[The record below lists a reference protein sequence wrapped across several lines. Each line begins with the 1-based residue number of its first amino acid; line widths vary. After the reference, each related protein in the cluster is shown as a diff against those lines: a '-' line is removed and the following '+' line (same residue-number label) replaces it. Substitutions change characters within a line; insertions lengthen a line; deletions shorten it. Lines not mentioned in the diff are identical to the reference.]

1 MRITITLLTLLQTAF
16 LFAQT
21 ADVTTG
27 CAPLEVKF
35 TPPAGATS
43 FFWDFK
49 DGGSSFLASPSNIF
63 TTPGTYEVEFRAT
76 PADPIL
82 GTVTV
87 TVYPKPEIGITAVP
101 ESGCVPLNVQFNDT
115 TNLAGDIQVT
125 ARSWVFGDGANGTGI
140 SPSHLYNTVGNFTVS
155 LELTTN
161 YSTCNVT
168 QVFTDIIRTGI
179 KPTVNF
185 TTVPTPPVA
194 CTPPLNVSFTNTTTG
209 GSGSLTYQWSLG
221 NGNTSDLVDPPAQ
234 TYTQTGT
241 FTVTLVATD
250 AIGCSASTTRQVVIG
265 QPTADFIV
273 DDTLCINEPVV
284 LNNTSSNGSYSWNFG
299 PNAIPLGSTLK
310 NPVVSFAAS
319 GPQMITLTVT
329 TAGNCSSTVTK
340 TVIVDQADATFT
352 VSPSYSCDDPA
363 IFNFTASSPVAS
375 QWEWTFS
382 DSSMATVKNPTY
394 AWTSPDTT
402 GYTSLGLWLDTV
414 YLKVTNPSGCMDEF
428 FLVDSIWRP
437 NARFFPNRLDGCAP
451 LTVTFADSSTSN
463 ETIVEW
469 TWLFDDGSAPL
480 VNNTNDPPTHTF
492 TNPGEYN
499 VRLIIRNSAGCIDTS
514 YAILIEVGE
523 PIAGDFTAD
532 KFEICPGDSVQFTN
546 LTNDPRVDAWHFSS
560 ENHRLWH
567 CFQNENP
574 VWEYNSEAGPMDV
587 SLTTEYNGCF
597 FTVTKDDFVQVKG
610 PVAQLHYKTTCDNTL
625 EFEFTDE
632 SYDATQLTWY
642 LGDGDSS
649 IVSDFVHTYDLPGT
663 YTVILKA
670 ENPGSGCPVSY
681 DTATVYPTVL
691 MADFEL
697 PDTIC
702 GGTPQ
707 VLDATKSLGVNAT
720 CYKGYTWYFSFQR
733 PIRTD
738 KDTMEFLFGPSGPQT
753 VWLEVEDINGC
764 KDTVK
769 QDLVIHNRMP
779 EITVDDD
786 TICIPSTVKFSDL
799 STADLPIVS
808 WEWDF
813 GDGNTS
819 TEQNPTHTYTTL
831 PPNGQ
836 FFEVKLEIKDAF
848 DCPGFASL
856 NVYVYKPVSNILTLP
871 QPPNIC
877 AGGSISFTATDFTA
891 QGSNLSWSWN
901 FGNGQTSTGQGFSAT
916 YPNAGQ
922 YTVNLEFTEIATGC
936 KESTST
942 TVNVQGY
949 PDASFSSNVDNLN
962 IICYPQNMLLTS
974 TTTSGSPV
982 TITWDVGNG
991 VAWSGNQYST
1001 VFPKGTYEVTMIAT
1015 TTFMCADT
1023 VTRSFTVVGPEGS
1036 FEMDKNLICKGDAIT
1051 FNLKDTVSVSS
1062 WSWSFGDGTTANN
1075 VSPVT
1080 HTYTP
1085 NFQPPGNATLVKLVL
1100 RGEDD
1105 ACAITVELP
1114 VNFSPVKADFQASPG
1129 ACAGASVVFTNT
1141 STQADLS
1148 NWSFG
1153 DGSTSQLLNP
1163 DHIFNETGN
1172 YQVKLIVTDLPL
1184 GCVDS
1189 VLKTITITGLDL
1201 EMFGDTTIC
1210 PGDTVMIGLESPVL
1224 QNAVYIWSPANTV
1237 LNPKDEAIVDVAP
1250 TQTTTYTLRVIND
1263 DGCQDEGDVT
1273 VSIPVGYTG
1282 TQDLDT
1288 LVAKGSEV
1296 ELDVTPDPNYT
1307 FTWTPQQPGP
1317 DSDPFTT
1324 PPLDTSTTY
1333 LLTVSDTFGC
1343 TERQFMFNIR
1353 VVPEKVYAPNAF
1365 TPDNDGNNDV
1375 FYLLADGD
1383 EELVEV
1389 LTLRIYSRWGQLVYE
1404 GTGPLP
1410 STGWDGRVDGKNAPS
1425 DVYVWVAE
1433 VQFITGKKE
1442 IHKGDLTLLR

>member
-1 MRITITLLTLLQTAF
+1 MRITLTLLTLLQTAF
-16 LFAQT
+16 LVAQT
-21 ADVTTG
+21 ADITTG

-35 TPPAGATS
+35 TPPAGAMS
-43 FFWDFK
+43 YFWTFN
-49 DGGSSFLASPSNIF
+49 DGGTSNLASPSNIF
-63 TTPGTYEVEFRAT
+63 TTPGTYDVEFRT
-76 PADPIL
+76 SPADPVL

-87 TVYPKPEIGITAVP
+87 TVYPKPEVGITAVP
-101 ESGCVPLNVQFNDT
+101 ESGCIPLSVLFTDT
-115 TNLAGDIQVT
+115 TQLAGDIQVT
-125 ARSWVFGDGANGTGI
+125 MRSWVFGDGFNGIGI
-140 SPSHLYNTVGNFTVS
+140 SPNHIFNSVGNFTVS

-168 QVFTDIIRTGI
+168 QVFTDKIRTGV
-179 KPTVNF
+179 KPNVNF
-185 TTVPTPPVA
+185 TTIPTPPVA
-194 CTPPLNVSFTNTTTG
+194 CTPPLNVLFTNITTG

-221 NGNTSDLVDPPAQ
+221 NGNTSNLVDPPAQ
-234 TYTQTGT
+234 TYTQNGT

-265 QPTADFIV
+265 QPTADFVV
-273 DDTLCINEPVV
+273 DDTLCLSEPVL
-284 LNNTSSNGSYSWNFG
+284 LNNTSSVGSYSWNFG

-310 NPVVSFAAS
+310 NPVVSFS
-319 GPQMITLTVT
+319 TPGQQTITLTVT

-340 TVIVDQADATFT
+340 TIIVDQANAAFT
-352 VSPSYSCDDPA
+352 VSPMYSCGDPT
-363 IFNFTASSPVAS
+363 IFNFTATSPFAS
-375 QWEWTFS
+375 AWEWTFS
-382 DSSMATVKNPTY
+382 DSSTADVKNPTFE
-394 AWTSPDTT
+394 WTTPDTT

-437 NARFFPNRLDGCAP
+437 NARFIPNKQHGCAP
-451 LTVTFADSSTSN
+451 LTVMFADSSISN
-463 ETIVEW
+463 EPIVEW
-469 TWLFDDGSAPL
+469 TWLFDDGTAPL

-492 TNPGEYN
+492 TQPGEYN
-499 VRLIIRNSAGCIDTS
+499 VLLVIRNSAGCVDTS

-532 KFEICPGDSVQFTN
+532 KFEVCPGESVQFTN

-560 ENHRLWH
+560 ESDRLWH
-567 CFQNENP
+567 CFQDENP
-574 VWEYNSEAGPMDV
+574 VWHYNSEAGPMDV

-597 FTVTKDDFVQVKG
+597 FTVTKDDFVLVKG

-649 IVSDFVHTYDLPGT
+649 LLSSFVHTYAMPGA

-670 ENPGSGCPVSY
+670 ENPGSGCPISY
-681 DTATVYPTVL
+681 DTATVYPTIL
-691 MADFEL
+691 QADFEL

-707 VLDATKSLGVNAT
+707 LLDATKSLGVNAI
-720 CYKGYTWYFSFQR
+720 CFKGYTWYFSFQR

-738 KDTMEFLFGPSGPQT
+738 KDTMEFLFGPSGLQT

-764 KDTVK
+764 KDTLQ
-769 QDLVIHNRMP
+769 QDLVIHNRTP
-779 EITVDDD
+779 EITVDKD
-786 TICIPSTVKFSDL
+786 TICIPSTVMFTDL

-819 TEQNPTHTYTTL
+819 TDQNPTHTYTTQ

-836 FFEVKLEIKDAF
+836 FFEVKLEIRDAF
-848 DCPGFASL
+848 DCPGYANL

-877 AGGSISFTATDFTA
+877 AGESISFTATDYTTH
-891 QGSNLSWSWN
+891 GSNLSWSWN
-901 FGNGQTSTGQGFSAT
+901 FGNGQTSTAQGFSAT

-922 YTVNLEFTEIATGC
+922 YTVNVEFTEIATGC
-936 KESTST
+936 KGTNT
-942 TVNVQGY
+942 ATVNVQGY
-949 PDASFSSNVDNLN
+949 PNASFTSNVDDLS
-962 IICYPQNMLLTS
+962 IICYPQNMTLTNTSTAGSTLSYSWSLSNGLTS
-974 TTTSGSPV
+974 TQKD
-982 TITWDVGNG
+982 I
-991 VAWSGNQYST
+991 ST
-1001 VFPKGTYEVTMIAT
+1001 VFPKGTYTVTLVAT
-1015 TTFMCADT
+1015 TPFGCSSTAT
-1023 VTRSFTVVGPEGS
+1023 KSYTVVGPEGS
-1036 FEMDKNLICKGDAIT
+1036 FEMDKNVICKDDVIT
-1051 FNLKDTVSVSS
+1051 FSLKDTISVSS
-1062 WSWSFGDGTTANN
+1062 WSWSFGDGTTSNN
-1075 VSPVT
+1075 VNPVAHAFT
-1080 HTYTP
+1080 
-1085 NFQPPGNATLVKLVL
+1085 FRPPSNTTLVKLVL

-1105 ACAITVELP
+1105 ACAITVEMP
-1114 VNFSPVKADFQASPG
+1114 VNFSPVKADFQATAG
-1129 ACAGASVVFTNT
+1129 ACAGSSVVFTNT

-1148 NWSFG
+1148 SWSFG

-1163 DHIFNETGN
+1163 DHIFNETGS
-1172 YQVKLIVTDLPL
+1172 YIVKLVVTDLPL

-1189 VLKTITITGLDL
+1189 VLKTINIAGLDL

-1224 QNAVYIWSPANTV
+1224 QNATYIWSPTNTI
-1237 LNPKDEAIVDVAP
+1237 LNPKDEAIVDVVP
-1250 TQTTTYTLRVIND
+1250 IQTTTYTLKVID
-1263 DGCQDEGDVT
+1263 EDGCQDEGTVT
-1273 VSIPVGYTG
+1273 VNIPVGYTG

-1288 LVAKGSEV
+1288 LVAKGSMV
-1296 ELDVTPDPNYT
+1296 ELVVTPDPNYA

-1324 PPLDTSTTY
+1324 PALDSSVTY
-1333 LLTVSDTFGC
+1333 VLTVSDTFGC
-1343 TERQFMFNIR
+1343 TERQFIFNIR
-1353 VVPEKVYAPNAF
+1353 VVPEDVYAPNAF

-1383 EELVEV
+1383 EELVQV
-1389 LTLRIYSRWGQLVYE
+1389 LTLRIYSRWGELVYE

-1410 STGWDGRVDGKNAPS
+1410 TTGWDGRINGKNAPS

-1433 VQFITGKKE
+1433 VEFITGKRE